1 MIMKNL
7 ITAALVVAAMTF
19 VMACGLLDKALDSAT
34 NMTQVN
40 EMWPDVPVMD
50 GMTRS
55 EIEMPAATKLI
66 LRTIIGNMGLL
77 NKEGESRSTG
87 DIDWTSYTGDK
98 TPSDVRAFY
107 TNERMADAGG
117 WATQKNPPCI
127 DGKDKGLDGVLCV
140 FQKKSGSKQAGL
152 LILAVADEKTGKT
165 TAYYL
170 RIEGEAAPANN

>member
-1 MIMKNL
+1 MKNL
-7 ITAALVVAAMTF
+7 ITATLAAGAIMF
-19 VMACGLLDKALDSAT
+19 VMACGMLDKALDSAT

-77 NKEGESRSTG
+77 NQGGESRATG
-87 DIDWTSYTGDK
+87 DIDWTSYTVDK

-107 TNERMADAGG
+107 TNERMASAGG
-117 WATQKNPPCI
+117 WETQKNSACI

-140 FQKKSGSKQAGL
+140 FQKKTGTKQAGL
-152 LILAVADEKTGKT
+152 LILAAPDEKTKKT
-165 TAYYL
+165 TVYYL
-170 RIEGEAAPANN
+170 RIEGEAAPANK